1 MVPSVWTRSWDEAK
15 RDRLPVRHGMLQC
28 DPEAYWSGRG
38 GPGWDRA
45 AGTLRRQFRVRHKHK
60 FTVWS
65 KEVFGYRKR
74 RGGEFTQLW
83 LHLHPGTKCHGGN
96 KSYRERSSTSA
107 WMWILS
113 SLSCSSSHFKREWF
127 LTLFKCGS
135 FVCRHVLEEE
145 VVTVSELKRALF
157 FFFFSTSVVFVWHV
171 VHHVLDL
178 KMQNS
183 REVSLLLNPFERV
196 LYPACTLLCE

>member
-1 MVPSVWTRSWDEAK
+1 MFV
-15 RDRLPVRHGMLQC
+15 
-28 DPEAYWSGRG
+28 
-38 GPGWDRA
+38 
-45 AGTLRRQFRVRHKHK
+45 
-60 FTVWS
+60 
-65 KEVFGYRKR
+65 YRKR

-157 FFFFSTSVVFVWHV
+157 FFFFFN
-171 VHHVLDL
+171 LCGFCL
-178 KMQNS
+178 ACRAS
-183 REVSLLLNPFERV
+183 RSGSENAKQQRSKPPAEPFWKGA
-196 LYPACTLLCE
+196 LSSMYTLMWVTGYALRREPRHRNKVPL